1 MGLETSGKGSQ
12 DYVGADSWCC
22 MVECEGFVLVGFLS
36 YFRTDTAG

>member
-22 MVECEGFVLVGFLS
+22 MVECEVFCSCRLPQLF
-36 YFRTDTAG
+36 